1 MEHSW
6 NISIFNI
13 PGTLFGD
20 IICNFTGNFF
30 WIFQEYI
37 TGMFHEFSTHI
48 YLSARNQSE
57 SLATNFSENKGY
69 RLLQCFNMRLYKHL
83 LTHIYPL
90 QYAKKLS
97 SFRCWWK
104 FRIAESYFSNY
115 WVSMVKNGQD
125 LLGHETVKSG
135 VSRK

>member
-1 MEHSW
+1 
-6 NISIFNI
+6 
-13 PGTLFGD
+13 
-20 IICNFTGNFF
+20 
-30 WIFQEYI
+30 
-37 TGMFHEFSTHI
+37 MFHEFFMYI

-97 SFRCWWK
+97 FFRCWWK
-104 FRIAESYFSNY
+104 FRIAESHFSNY
-115 WVSMVKNGQD
+115 WVGMVKNGQE
-125 LLGHETVKSG
+125 LLDHETVKSG
-135 VSRK
+135 VSRKWFDELNTLMEWFLHADFRDGITIGLTANQLCIFAI